1 MSSAKRVYLDYR
13 IPKNSGSR
21 PSDFYNEQVRAGHP
35 CELFIQDDG
44 SYKIFVSTS
53 RFAPSFEREDFNGGV
68 DLFHPRVY
76 YI

>member
-1 MSSAKRVYLDYR
+1 MTPCTLSGGLRPRVLLAKNPLVSVAVQMYMSM
-13 IPKNSGSR
+13 
-21 PSDFYNEQVRAGHP
+21 
-35 CELFIQDDG
+35 
-44 SYKIFVSTS
+44 STS